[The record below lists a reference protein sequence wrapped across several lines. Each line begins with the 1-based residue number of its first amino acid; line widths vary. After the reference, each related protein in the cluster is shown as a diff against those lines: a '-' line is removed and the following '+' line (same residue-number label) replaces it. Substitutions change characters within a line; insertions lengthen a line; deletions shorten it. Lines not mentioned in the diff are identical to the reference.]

1 MKILIYFTL
10 LIIFACSDSAKEESN
25 TSKPFSNEIH
35 IDDDFYFEKGIYQV
49 VDNVYVAIGY
59 GLANSIL
66 IVGDT
71 GNIIIDTTEDPELG
85 KQINLEFKKISNLP
99 NKAIIYTHSHVDH
112 WRGAPGFFE
121 EETKVY
127 AHSTFQKGF
136 FDQNN
141 LLRPILTE
149 RGMKQFGHF
158 LPENLK
164 RGHGLGFTLNF
175 DFEQPSVIY
184 PTNFF
189 DEQTSQLSVGGIDL
203 EIQHTPGE
211 TDDQIIIYYP
221 EKNVVISG
229 DNYYMRFP
237 NLYTI
242 RGTSYRDT
250 KSWYKSVDAMRSYK
264 PEFLISCH
272 GPYLSGQQVIEDRLI
287 IYRDAIQYIH
297 DYAIRGANL
306 GKTPDELVEE
316 FEYPSFFL
324 DNYDLQ
330 EKYGKVSWSIR
341 NVYNGYLGFFDGKAV
356 NLEPLSA
363 KNRAKHIFELIGTK
377 EKLIAEINKA
387 NSSQNYQWA
396 AELSDV
402 GLLNF
407 PNDDKIKN
415 LYSLSLENLSLVEK
429 NPIARNYYL
438 SEAYELSNKI
448 KPSLEYTVSAEQAKN
463 IPLDTFFDAMGPRLN
478 AEKAKNKFIKVG
490 FKITDSNEKFGVI
503 VRNQIAEISNYYDDS
518 FDVIISVDSNTWKGI
533 VLKSENAAQAIAS
546 GKLKIEG
553 ESLKFLQ
560 FSSLFNNNQ

>member
-1 MKILIYFTL
+1 MLF
-10 LIIFACSDSAKEESN
+10 IIVACSDNAKEEKN
-25 TSKPFSNEIH
+25 TSEPFSNEIH

-121 EETKVY
+121 EDTKVY

-158 LPENLK
+158 LPDSLK

-189 DEQTSQLSVGGIDL
+189 EEQTNQLTVGGIEL

-221 EKNVVISG
+221 EKDVVISG

-272 GPYLSGQQVIEDRLI
+272 GPYLTGQQVIEERLI

-324 DNYDLQ
+324 ENYDLQ

-363 KNRAKHIFELIGTK
+363 QKRAKHIFELIGTK
-377 EKLIAEINKA
+377 EKLINEINKA
-387 NSSQNYQWA
+387 NSTQNYQWA

-407 PNDDKIKN
+407 PNDNEIKN
-415 LYSLSLENLSLVEK
+415 LYSLALENLSLVEK

-438 SEAYELSNKI
+438 SEAYELSRKI

>member
-363 KNRAKHIFELIGTK
+363 KKRAKHIFELIGTK

-415 LYSLSLENLSLVEK
+415 LYSLALENLSLVEK

-463 IPLDTFFDAMGPRLN
+463 IPLDTFFDAMGPRLD
-478 AEKAKNKFIKVG
+478 AQKAKNKLIKVG
-490 FKITDSNEKFGVI
+490 FNITDTDEKFGVI
-503 VRNQIAEISNYYDDS
+503 VRNQIAEISNFYDDS
-518 FDVIISVDSNTWKGI
+518 FDVVISVDSNTWKGI
-533 VLKSENAAQAIAS
+533 VLKSESAAQAIAY
-546 GKLKIEG
+546 GKLKIVG
-553 ESLKFLQ
+553 ESVKFLQ
-560 FSSLFNNNQ
+560 FSSLFNND

>member
-1 MKILIYFTL
+1 MKLYFLSILILFG
-10 LIIFACSDSAKEESN
+10 CSSEVKDENEVS
-25 TSKPFSNEIH
+25 PFINDIK
-35 IDDDFYFEKGIYQV
+35 IDDDFYFEKGIYEV
-49 VDNVYVAIGY
+49 TEDVYVAIGY

-66 IVGDT
+66 IVGNNS
-71 GNIIIDTTEDPELG
+71 NIIIDTTEDPELG
-85 KQINLEFKKISNLP
+85 KQINEEFKKISNLP
-99 NKAIIYTHSHVDH
+99 NEAIIYTHSHVDH
-112 WRGAPGFFE
+112 WRGAPGFYE
-121 EETKVY
+121 EGTKVY

-158 LPENLK
+158 LPDSLK

-175 DFEQPSVIY
+175 DFEQPPVIY
-184 PTNFF
+184 PTQFF
-189 DEQTSQLSVGGIDL
+189 QKQTSNITISGVEL

-221 EKNVVISG
+221 EKNVVISA

-250 KSWYKSVDAMRSYK
+250 KSWYQSVDAMRSYK
-264 PEFLISCH
+264 PEYLISCH
-272 GPYLSGQQVIEDRLI
+272 GPFLSGADIIEERLS

-297 DYAIRGANL
+297 DYAVRGANL

-316 FEYPSFFL
+316 FEYPKFFL
-324 DNYDLQ
+324 ENYDLQ

-363 KNRAKHIFELIGTK
+363 KQRARFIFELIGSK
-377 EKLIAEINKA
+377 KQLIDEINKA
-387 NSSQNYQWA
+387 TNLKNYQWA
-396 AELSDV
+396 AELSDI

-407 PNDDKIKN
+407 PNDNQIKK
-415 LYSLSLENLSLVEK
+415 LYSSALENLSLMEK

-438 SEAYELSNKI
+438 SEAYELSEQISPN
-448 KPSLEYTVSAEQAKN
+448 LEYTISAEQAKN
-463 IPLDTFFDAMGPRLN
+463 IPLSTFFDAMGPRLDP
-478 AEKAKNKFIKVG
+478 EKAKDKLIKVG
-490 FKITDSNEKFGVI
+490 FNITDQNTTYSVVI
-503 VRNQIAEISNYYDDS
+503 RNQIAEISTLYDDS
-518 FDVIISVDSNTWKGI
+518 YDIIVSVDSDTWKGM
-533 VLKSENAAQAIAS
+533 VLKTISPLTAFAS
-546 GKLKIEG
+546 GKITVKG
-553 ESLKFLQ
+553 NQLQ
-560 FSSLFNNNQ
+560 FIEFSNMFLN

>member
-1 MKILIYFTL
+1 MKLYFLSILILFG
-10 LIIFACSDSAKEESN
+10 CSSEMKDKNEVS
-25 TSKPFSNEIH
+25 PFINDIK
-35 IDDDFYFEKGIYQV
+35 IDDDFYFEKGIYEV
-49 VDNVYVAIGY
+49 TEDVYVAIGY

-66 IVGDT
+66 IVGNN

-85 KQINLEFKKISNLP
+85 KQINKEFKKISNLP
-99 NKAIIYTHSHVDH
+99 NEAIIYTHSHVDH
-112 WRGAPGFFE
+112 WRGAPGFYE
-121 EETKVY
+121 EGTKVY

-158 LPENLK
+158 LPDSLK

-175 DFEQPSVIY
+175 DFEQPPVIY
-184 PTNFF
+184 PTQFF
-189 DEQTSQLSVGGIDL
+189 QEQTSNIIISGVEL

-221 EKNVVISG
+221 EKNVVISA

-250 KSWYKSVDAMRSYK
+250 KSWYQSVDAMRSYK
-264 PEFLISCH
+264 PEYLISCH
-272 GPYLSGQQVIEDRLI
+272 GPFLSGADIIEERLS

-297 DYAIRGANL
+297 DYAVRGANL

-316 FEYPSFFL
+316 FEYPKFFL
-324 DNYDLQ
+324 ENYDLQ

-363 KNRAKHIFELIGTK
+363 KQRARFIFELIGSK
-377 EKLIAEINKA
+377 KQLIDEINKA
-387 NSSQNYQWA
+387 TNLKNYQWA
-396 AELSDV
+396 AELSDI

-407 PNDDKIKN
+407 PNDNQIKK
-415 LYSLSLENLSLVEK
+415 LYSSALENLSLMEK

-438 SEAYELSNKI
+438 SEAYELSEQISPN
-448 KPSLEYTVSAEQAKN
+448 LEYTISAEQAKN
-463 IPLDTFFDAMGPRLN
+463 IPLSTFFDAMGPRLDP
-478 AEKAKNKFIKVG
+478 EKAKDKLIKVG
-490 FKITDSNEKFGVI
+490 FNITDQNTTYSVVI
-503 VRNQIAEISNYYDDS
+503 RNQIAEISTFYDDS
-518 FDVIISVDSNTWKGI
+518 YDIIVSVDSNTWKGI
-533 VLKSENAAQAIAS
+533 VLNTINPLTAFAS
-546 GKLKIEG
+546 GKITVSG
-553 ESLKFLQ
+553 NQLQ
-560 FSSLFNNNQ
+560 FIEFSNMFSN

>member
-1 MKILIYFTL
+1 MRLYFL
-10 LIIFACSDSAKEESN
+10 FFFLIIGCFSEQKSSEKKSN
-25 TSKPFSNEIH
+25 FSNEIKV
-35 IDDDFYFEKGIYQV
+35 DDDFYFEKGIYQV

-59 GLANSIL
+59 GLANSVL
-66 IVGDT
+66 IIGET
-71 GNIIIDTTEDPELG
+71 GNIIIDTTEDPKLG
-85 KQINLEFKKISNLP
+85 KQINDEFKKISNLP
-99 NKAIIYTHSHVDH
+99 NEAIIYTHSHVDH

-121 EETKVY
+121 NNTSVY

-158 LPENLK
+158 LPDSLK

-175 DFEQPSVIY
+175 DFEQPPVIY
-184 PTNFF
+184 PTHFF
-189 DEQTSQLSVGGIDL
+189 EKQTNKLSVGGVDL

-221 EKNVVISG
+221 EKNVVISA

-264 PEFLISCH
+264 PQYLISCH
-272 GPYLSGQQVIEDRLI
+272 GPFLSGEKVIEERLS

-297 DYAIRGANL
+297 DYAVRGANI

-324 DNYDLQ
+324 ENYDLQ

-341 NVYNGYLGFFDGKAV
+341 NVYNGYLGFFDGRAV
-356 NLEPLSA
+356 NLEPLSD
-363 KNRAKHIFELIGTK
+363 KKRAMYIYELIGSK
-377 EKLIAEINKA
+377 DKLIDKINEA
-387 NSSQNYQWA
+387 NSSANYQWA
-396 AELSDV
+396 AELCDI
-402 GLLNF
+402 GLFNF
-407 PNDDKIKN
+407 PQDKEIKK
-415 LYSLSLENLSLVEK
+415 LYSKSLENLSQIEK

-438 SEAYELSNKI
+438 SEAYEISERI
-448 KPSLEYTVSAEQAKN
+448 SPVLEYNVSAEQAKN
-463 IPLDTFFDAMGPRLN
+463 IPLNTFFDAMGPRLN
-478 AEKAKNKFIKVG
+478 PIKAKGKLLRVG
-490 FKITDSNEKFGVI
+490 FNITDSDEIFGVVI
-503 VRNQIAEISNYYDDS
+503 RNQIAEISNFYADDY
-518 FDVIISVDSNTWKGI
+518 DVIVSVDSNTWKGI
-533 VLKSENAAQAIAS
+533 VLGFENASRAIAS
-546 GKLKIEG
+546 GSLKIQG
-553 ESLKFLQ
+553 SYKSFLE
-560 FSSLFNNNQ
+560 FSRMF

>member
-1 MKILIYFTL
+1 MLF
-10 LIIFACSDSAKEESN
+10 IIVACSDNAKEEKN
-25 TSKPFSNEIH
+25 TSEPFSNEIH

-121 EETKVY
+121 EDTKVY

-158 LPENLK
+158 LPDSLK

-189 DEQTSQLSVGGIDL
+189 EEQTNQLTVGGIEL

-221 EKNVVISG
+221 EKDVVISG

-272 GPYLSGQQVIEDRLI
+272 GPYLTGQQVIEERLI

-324 DNYDLQ
+324 ENYDLQ

-363 KNRAKHIFELIGTK
+363 QKRAKHIFELIGTK
-377 EKLIAEINKA
+377 EKLITEINKA
-387 NSSQNYQWA
+387 NSTQNYQWA

-407 PNDDKIKN
+407 PNDNEIKN
-415 LYSLSLENLSLVEK
+415 LYSLALENLSLVEK

-438 SEAYELSNKI
+438 SEAYELSSKI

-560 FSSLFNNNQ
+560 FSSLFNND

>member
-221 EKNVVISG
+221 DKNVVISG

-415 LYSLSLENLSLVEK
+415 LYSLALENLSLVEK

-463 IPLDTFFDAMGPRLN
+463 IPLDTFFDAMGPRLD
-478 AEKAKNKFIKVG
+478 AQKAKNKLIKVG
-490 FKITDSNEKFGVI
+490 FNITDTDEKFGVI
-503 VRNQIAEISNYYDDS
+503 VRNQIAEISNFYDDS
-518 FDVIISVDSNTWKGI
+518 FDVVISVDSNTWKGI
-533 VLKSENAAQAIAS
+533 VLKSESAAQAIAY
-546 GKLKIEG
+546 GKLKIVG
-553 ESLKFLQ
+553 ESVKFLQ
-560 FSSLFNNNQ
+560 FSSLFNND

>member
-10 LIIFACSDSAKEESN
+10 LIIFACSDGAKEESN
-25 TSKPFSNEIH
+25 TFKPFSNEIH

-221 EKNVVISG
+221 DKNVVISG

-387 NSSQNYQWA
+387 NISQNYQWA

-463 IPLDTFFDAMGPRLN
+463 IPLDTFFDAMGPRLD
-478 AEKAKNKFIKVG
+478 AQKAKNKLIKVG
-490 FKITDSNEKFGVI
+490 FHITDTDEKFGVI
-503 VRNQIAEISNYYDDS
+503 VRNQIAEISNFYDDS
-518 FDVIISVDSNTWKGI
+518 YDVVISVDSNTWKGI
-533 VLKSENAAQAIAS
+533 VLKSESAAQAIAY

-553 ESLKFLQ
+553 EFVKFLQ
-560 FSSLFNNNQ
+560 FSSLFNND

>member
-10 LIIFACSDSAKEESN
+10 LIIFACGDSAKEESN

-158 LPENLK
+158 LPEDLK

-363 KNRAKHIFELIGTK
+363 KKRAKHIFELIGTK
-377 EKLIAEINKA
+377 ENLIAEINKA

-415 LYSLSLENLSLVEK
+415 LYSLALENLSLVEK

-463 IPLDTFFDAMGPRLN
+463 IPLDTFFDAMGPRLD
-478 AEKAKNKFIKVG
+478 AQKAKNKLIKVG
-490 FKITDSNEKFGVI
+490 FNIIDTDENFGVI
-503 VRNQIAEISNYYDDS
+503 IRNQIAEISNFYDDS
-518 FDVIISVDSNTWKGI
+518 FDAVISVDSNTWKGI
-533 VLKSENAAQAIAS
+533 VLKSESAAQAIAS

-553 ESLKFLQ
+553 ESVKFLQ
-560 FSSLFNNNQ
+560 FSSLFNND

>member
-127 AHSTFQKGF
+127 AHSSFQKGF

-221 EKNVVISG
+221 DKNVVISG

-463 IPLDTFFDAMGPRLN
+463 IPLDTFFDAMGPRLD
-478 AEKAKNKFIKVG
+478 AQKAKNKLIKVG
-490 FKITDSNEKFGVI
+490 FNITDTDEKFGVI
-503 VRNQIAEISNYYDDS
+503 VRNQIAEISNFYDDS
-518 FDVIISVDSNTWKGI
+518 FDVVISVDSNTWKGI
-533 VLKSENAAQAIAS
+533 VLKSESAAQAIAY
-546 GKLKIEG
+546 GKLKIVG
-553 ESLKFLQ
+553 ESVKFLQ
-560 FSSLFNNNQ
+560 FSSLFNND

>member
-10 LIIFACSDSAKEESN
+10 LIIFACGDSAKEESN

-158 LPENLK
+158 LPEDLK

-272 GPYLSGQQVIEDRLI
+272 GPYLSGQQVIEERLI

-363 KNRAKHIFELIGTK
+363 KKRAKHIFELIGTK
-377 EKLIAEINKA
+377 ENLIAEINKA

-415 LYSLSLENLSLVEK
+415 LYSLALENLSLVEK

-463 IPLDTFFDAMGPRLN
+463 IPLDTFFDAMGPRLD
-478 AEKAKNKFIKVG
+478 AQKAKNKLIKVG
-490 FKITDSNEKFGVI
+490 FNIIDTDENFGVI
-503 VRNQIAEISNYYDDS
+503 IRNQIAEISNFYDDS
-518 FDVIISVDSNTWKGI
+518 FDAVISVDSNTWKGI
-533 VLKSENAAQAIAS
+533 VLKSESAAQAIAS

-553 ESLKFLQ
+553 ESVKFLQ
-560 FSSLFNNNQ
+560 FSSLFNND

>member
-221 EKNVVISG
+221 DKNVVISG

-402 GLLNF
+402 GFLNF

-463 IPLDTFFDAMGPRLN
+463 IPLDTFFDAMGPRLD
-478 AEKAKNKFIKVG
+478 AQKAKNKLIKVG
-490 FKITDSNEKFGVI
+490 FNITDTDEKFGVI
-503 VRNQIAEISNYYDDS
+503 VRNQIAEISNFYDDS
-518 FDVIISVDSNTWKGI
+518 FDVVISVDSNTWKGI
-533 VLKSENAAQAIAS
+533 VLKSESAAQAIAY

-553 ESLKFLQ
+553 ESVKFLQ
-560 FSSLFNNNQ
+560 FSSLFNND

>member
-415 LYSLSLENLSLVEK
+415 LYSLALENLSLVEK

-463 IPLDTFFDAMGPRLN
+463 IPLDTFFDAMGPRLD
-478 AEKAKNKFIKVG
+478 AQKAKNKLIKVG
-490 FKITDSNEKFGVI
+490 FNITDTDEKFGVI
-503 VRNQIAEISNYYDDS
+503 VRNQIAEISNFYDDS
-518 FDVIISVDSNTWKGI
+518 FDVVISVDSNTWKGI
-533 VLKSENAAQAIAS
+533 VLKSESAAQAIAY

-553 ESLKFLQ
+553 ESAKFLQ
-560 FSSLFNNNQ
+560 FSSLFNND

>member
-415 LYSLSLENLSLVEK
+415 LYSLALENLSLVEK

-463 IPLDTFFDAMGPRLN
+463 IPLDTFFDAMGPRLD
-478 AEKAKNKFIKVG
+478 AQKAKNKLIKVG
-490 FKITDSNEKFGVI
+490 FNITDTDEKFGVI
-503 VRNQIAEISNYYDDS
+503 VRNQIAEISNFYDDS
-518 FDVIISVDSNTWKGI
+518 FDAVISVDSNTWKGI
-533 VLKSENAAQAIAS
+533 VLKSESASQAIAS

-553 ESLKFLQ
+553 ESVKFLQ
-560 FSSLFNNNQ
+560 FSSLFNND

>member
-1 MKILIYFTL
+1 MLF
-10 LIIFACSDSAKEESN
+10 IIVACSDNAKEEKN
-25 TSKPFSNEIH
+25 TSEPFSNEIH

-121 EETKVY
+121 EDTKVY

-158 LPENLK
+158 LPDSLK

-189 DEQTSQLSVGGIDL
+189 EEQTNQLTVGGIEL

-221 EKNVVISG
+221 EKDVVISG

-264 PEFLISCH
+264 PKFLISCH
-272 GPYLSGQQVIEDRLI
+272 GPYLTGQQVIEERLI

-316 FEYPSFFL
+316 FEYPPFFL
-324 DNYDLQ
+324 ENYDLQ

-363 KNRAKHIFELIGTK
+363 QKRAKHIFELIGTK
-377 EKLIAEINKA
+377 EKLITEINKA
-387 NSSQNYQWA
+387 NSTQNYQWA

-407 PNDDKIKN
+407 PNDDEIKN
-415 LYSLSLENLSLVEK
+415 LYSLALENLSLVEK

-438 SEAYELSNKI
+438 SEAYELSSKI

-560 FSSLFNNNQ
+560 FSSLFNND